1 MASTA
6 EGRGLTESHRL
17 AQLQVAGLAAAEA
30 RVLWSRL
37 DVNDLDG
44 STPYWLASN
53 VAAVNRRVKQSQDVA
68 AEYLTTYR
76 GAEVGAPGRVVLGAA
91 PGTPDALR
99 FAGPVRVKQLI
110 AGGLTRQE
118 AYDRAFVKFE
128 GIVRRQAL
136 MGGRTTIANT
146 ASADRR
152 AVGWRR
158 VTDGDPC
165 AFCAMLASRGPMYK
179 SRYSTVTQG
188 EGLRYHGHCGC
199 TAEIIYGTWAP
210 TADEQAY
217 VDVYKEAR
225 KSLEEDGQR
234 ASTSNVLS
242 EMRRLGSFRDSV
254 RPR

>member
-6 EGRGLTESHRL
+6 EGRELTEAHRL

-37 DVNDLDG
+37 DVDDLDG
-44 STPYWLASN
+44 STPYWLASTSG
-53 VAAVNRRVKQSQDVA
+53 AVNRRVQQSQEVA
-68 AEYLTTYR
+68 SRYLRDYRLAEIGVA
-76 GAEVGAPGRVVLGAA
+76 GAVVLGAA
-91 PGTPDALR
+91 PNTPLTLR
-99 FAGPVRVKQLI
+99 LAGPVRVKRLI
-110 AGGLTRQE
+110 AGGMPADE
-118 AYDRAFVKFE
+118 AYDRAFTKFE
-128 GIVRRQAL
+128 GMVRRQAL

-165 AFCAMLASRGPMYK
+165 TFCAMLASRGPAFK
-179 SRYSTVTQG
+179 SRSSSLTQG

-199 TAEIIYGTWAP
+199 TAEIIYGTWTP
-210 TADEQAY
+210 TADEQVY
-217 VDVYKEAR
+217 VDTYTKAR
-225 KSLEEDGQR
+225 KSLEEKGQR
-234 ASTSNVLS
+234 ASTKNVLS
-242 EMRRLGSFRDSV
+242 EMRRLGSFKDSV